1 MKLPIYLDY
10 SATTPV
16 DPRVAEKMMQFM
28 TMDGTFGNPASR
40 SHRFGW
46 QAEEAVDIARNQIA
60 DLVGADPREIVFTS
74 GATESDNLA
83 IKGAAN
89 FYQKKGKHIITSK
102 TEHKAVLDTCRQLER
117 EGFEVTYLPVDKYGI
132 IDMDYFKK
140 SLRDD
145 TTLVSV
151 MLANNEIGTIEPIKE
166 IASIASK
173 KGIIV
178 HTDAVQAVG
187 KMNIDVNDLGVHML
201 TFSGHKIYAPK
212 GIGVL
217 YIDIELRE
225 KIHPIIHGGQQEGGL
240 RAGTE
245 NIPYIVG
252 LGKACD
258 ILLEKQDTEIL
269 HIKKL
274 RDTFE
279 KKVLENIPDTYVNG
293 HIELRVPS
301 ISDIVFR
308 YIEGEALM
316 VYAREVCCSAGSAC
330 TSASTNPSHVLSAI
344 KVDDVDIHGALR
356 FSFGRFNTME
366 EVDKAVEILK
376 ESVEKLRKMTP
387 LYNK

>member
-1 MKLPIYLDY
+1 MAIYFDN
-10 SATTPV
+10 SATTKV
-16 DPRVAEKMMQFM
+16 DPRVVEAMVPFFSELY
-28 TMDGTFGNPASR
+28 GNVSSIHSIGRQVRPYEE
-40 SHRFGW
+40 
-46 QAEEAVDIARNQIA
+46 QARKSVAKLIN
-60 DLVGADPREIVFTS
+60 ADPEEIVFTAS
-74 GATESDNLA
+74 GSESDNLA
-83 IKGAAN
+83 IIATARAYKH
-89 FYQKKGKHIITSK
+89 KGKHIITSAI
-102 TEHKAVLDTCRQLER
+102 EHKAVLETFKFLEHE
-117 EGFEVTYLPVDKYGI
+117 EGFEVTYLPVDKYGV

-145 TTLVSV
+145 TTFISV

-258 ILLEKQDTEIL
+258 ILLEQQDTEIL

-279 KKVLENIPDTYVNG
+279 KKVLETIPDTYING
-293 HIELRVPS
+293 HPELRVPS

-344 KVDDVDIHGALR
+344 HVDDVDIHGALR
-356 FSFGRFNTME
+356 FSFGRFNTMD

-376 ESVEKLRKMTP
+376 ESVEKLRKMSP

>member
-1 MKLPIYLDY
+1 MAIYFDN
-10 SATTPV
+10 SATTKV
-16 DPRVAEKMMQFM
+16 DPSVVEAMVPFFSELYGNVSSIHSIGRQVRPYEEQARKSVAKLI
-28 TMDGTFGNPASR
+28 N
-40 SHRFGW
+40 
-46 QAEEAVDIARNQIA
+46 
-60 DLVGADPREIVFTS
+60 ADPEEIVFTAS
-74 GATESDNLA
+74 GSESDNLA
-83 IKGAAN
+83 IIATARAYKH
-89 FYQKKGKHIITSK
+89 KGKHIITSAI
-102 TEHKAVLDTCRQLER
+102 EHKAVLETFKFLEHE

-145 TTLVSV
+145 TTFISV

-258 ILLEKQDTEIL
+258 ILLEQQDTEIL

-279 KKVLENIPDTYVNG
+279 KKVLETIPDTYTNG
-293 HIELRVPS
+293 HPELRVPS

-344 KVDDVDIHGALR
+344 HVDDVDIHGALR

-366 EVDKAVEILK
+366 EVDKAVEVLK
-376 ESVEKLRKMTP
+376 ESVEKLRKMSP

>member
-1 MKLPIYLDY
+1 MAIYFDN
-10 SATTPV
+10 SATTRV
-16 DPRVAEKMMQFM
+16 DPKVVEAMLPFFSELYGNVSSIHSIGRQVRPYEEQARKSVAKLI
-28 TMDGTFGNPASR
+28 N
-40 SHRFGW
+40 
-46 QAEEAVDIARNQIA
+46 
-60 DLVGADPREIVFTS
+60 ADPEEIVFTAS
-74 GATESDNLA
+74 GSESDNLA
-83 IKGAAN
+83 IIATARAYKH
-89 FYQKKGKHIITSK
+89 KGKHIITSAI
-102 TEHKAVLDTCRQLER
+102 EHKAVLETFKFLEHE
-117 EGFEVTYLPVDKYGI
+117 EGFEVTYLPVDKYGV
-132 IDMDYFKK
+132 IDMEYFKK

-376 ESVEKLRKMTP
+376 ESVEKLRKMSP

>member
-1 MKLPIYLDY
+1 MAIYFDN
-10 SATTPV
+10 SATTRV
-16 DPRVAEKMMQFM
+16 DPKVVEAMVPFFSELYGNVSSIHSIGRQVRPYEEQARKSVAKLI
-28 TMDGTFGNPASR
+28 N
-40 SHRFGW
+40 
-46 QAEEAVDIARNQIA
+46 
-60 DLVGADPREIVFTS
+60 ADPEEIVFTAS
-74 GATESDNLA
+74 GSESDNLA
-83 IKGAAN
+83 IIATARAYKH
-89 FYQKKGKHIITSK
+89 KGKHIITSAI
-102 TEHKAVLDTCRQLER
+102 EHKAVLETFKFLEHE
-117 EGFEVTYLPVDKYGI
+117 EGFEVTYLPVDKYGV
-132 IDMDYFKK
+132 IDMEYFKK

-376 ESVEKLRKMTP
+376 ESVEKLRKMSP

>member
-1 MKLPIYLDY
+1 MAIYFDN
-10 SATTPV
+10 SATTRV
-16 DPRVAEKMMQFM
+16 DPKVVEAMVPFFSELYGNVSSIHSIGRQVRPYEEQARKSVAKLI
-28 TMDGTFGNPASR
+28 N
-40 SHRFGW
+40 
-46 QAEEAVDIARNQIA
+46 
-60 DLVGADPREIVFTS
+60 ADPEEIVFTAS
-74 GATESDNLA
+74 GSESDNLA
-83 IKGAAN
+83 IIATARAYKH
-89 FYQKKGKHIITSK
+89 KGKHIITSAI
-102 TEHKAVLDTCRQLER
+102 EHKAVLETFKFLEHE
-117 EGFEVTYLPVDKYGI
+117 EGFEVTYLPVDKYGV
-132 IDMDYFKK
+132 IDMEYFKK

-252 LGKACD
+252 IGKACD

-376 ESVEKLRKMTP
+376 ESVEKLRKMSP

>member
-1 MKLPIYLDY
+1 MAIYFDN
-10 SATTPV
+10 SATTKV
-16 DPRVAEKMMQFM
+16 DPKVVEAMVPFFSELYGNVSSIHSIGRQVRPYEEQARKSVAKLI
-28 TMDGTFGNPASR
+28 N
-40 SHRFGW
+40 
-46 QAEEAVDIARNQIA
+46 
-60 DLVGADPREIVFTS
+60 ADPEEIVFTAS
-74 GATESDNLA
+74 GSESDNLA
-83 IKGAAN
+83 IIATARAYKH
-89 FYQKKGKHIITSK
+89 KGKHIITSAI
-102 TEHKAVLDTCRQLER
+102 EHKAVLETFKFLEHE
-117 EGFEVTYLPVDKYGI
+117 EGFEVTYLPVDKYGV

-145 TTLVSV
+145 TTFISV

-258 ILLEKQDTEIL
+258 ILLEQQDTEIL

-279 KKVLENIPDTYVNG
+279 KKVLETIPDTYING
-293 HIELRVPS
+293 HPELRVPS

-344 KVDDVDIHGALR
+344 HVDDVDIHGALR

-366 EVDKAVEILK
+366 EVDKAVEVLK
-376 ESVEKLRKMTP
+376 ESVEKLRKMSP

>member
-1 MKLPIYLDY
+1 MAIYFDN
-10 SATTPV
+10 SATTRV
-16 DPRVAEKMMQFM
+16 DPKVVEAMVPFFSELYGNVSSIHSIGRQVRPYEEQARKSVAKLI
-28 TMDGTFGNPASR
+28 N
-40 SHRFGW
+40 
-46 QAEEAVDIARNQIA
+46 
-60 DLVGADPREIVFTS
+60 ADPEEIVFTAS
-74 GATESDNLA
+74 GSESDNLA
-83 IKGAAN
+83 IIATARAYKH
-89 FYQKKGKHIITSK
+89 KGKHIITSAI
-102 TEHKAVLDTCRQLER
+102 EHKAVLETFKFLEHE
-117 EGFEVTYLPVDKYGI
+117 EGFEVTYLPVDKYGV
-132 IDMDYFKK
+132 IDMEYFKK

-344 KVDDVDIHGALR
+344 KVDEVDIHGALR

-366 EVDKAVEILK
+366 EVDKAVEVLK
-376 ESVEKLRKMTP
+376 ESVEKLRKMSP

>member
-1 MKLPIYLDY
+1 MAIYFDN
-10 SATTPV
+10 SATTRV
-16 DPRVAEKMMQFM
+16 DPKVVEAMVPFFSELYGNVSSIHSIGRQVRPYEEQARKSVAKLI
-28 TMDGTFGNPASR
+28 N
-40 SHRFGW
+40 
-46 QAEEAVDIARNQIA
+46 
-60 DLVGADPREIVFTS
+60 ADPEEIVFTAS
-74 GATESDNLA
+74 GSESDNLA
-83 IKGAAN
+83 IIATARAYKH
-89 FYQKKGKHIITSK
+89 KGKHIITSAI
-102 TEHKAVLDTCRQLER
+102 EHKAVLETFKFLEHE
-117 EGFEVTYLPVDKYGI
+117 EGFEVTYLPVDKYGV
-132 IDMDYFKK
+132 IDMEYFKK

-344 KVDDVDIHGALR
+344 KVDDIDIHGALR

-376 ESVEKLRKMTP
+376 ESVEKLRKMSP

>member
-1 MKLPIYLDY
+1 MAIYFDN
-10 SATTPV
+10 SATTKV
-16 DPRVAEKMMQFM
+16 DPKVVEAMVPFFSELYGNVSSIHSIGRQVRPYEEQARKSVAKLI
-28 TMDGTFGNPASR
+28 N
-40 SHRFGW
+40 
-46 QAEEAVDIARNQIA
+46 
-60 DLVGADPREIVFTS
+60 ADPEEIVFTAS
-74 GATESDNLA
+74 GSESDNLA
-83 IKGAAN
+83 IIATARAYKH
-89 FYQKKGKHIITSK
+89 KGKHIITSAI
-102 TEHKAVLDTCRQLER
+102 EHKAVLETFKFLEHE
-117 EGFEVTYLPVDKYGI
+117 EGFEVTYLPVDKYGV

-145 TTLVSV
+145 TTFISV

-166 IASIASK
+166 IASIATK

-258 ILLEKQDTEIL
+258 ILLEQQDTEIL

-279 KKVLENIPDTYVNG
+279 KKVLETIPDTYING
-293 HIELRVPS
+293 HPELRVPS

-344 KVDDVDIHGALR
+344 HVDDVDIHGALR
-356 FSFGRFNTME
+356 FSFGRFNTMD

-376 ESVEKLRKMTP
+376 ESVEKLRKMSP

>member
-1 MKLPIYLDY
+1 MAIYFDN
-10 SATTPV
+10 SATTKV
-16 DPRVAEKMMQFM
+16 DPKVVEAMVPFFSELYGNVSSIHSIGRQVRPYEEQARKSVAKLI
-28 TMDGTFGNPASR
+28 N
-40 SHRFGW
+40 
-46 QAEEAVDIARNQIA
+46 
-60 DLVGADPREIVFTS
+60 ADPEEIVFTAS
-74 GATESDNLA
+74 GSESDNLA
-83 IKGAAN
+83 IIATARAYKH
-89 FYQKKGKHIITSK
+89 KGKHIITSAI
-102 TEHKAVLDTCRQLER
+102 EHKAVLETFKFLEHE
-117 EGFEVTYLPVDKYGI
+117 EGFEVTYLPVDKYGV

-145 TTLVSV
+145 TTFISV

-258 ILLEKQDTEIL
+258 ILLEQQDTEIL

-279 KKVLENIPDTYVNG
+279 KKVLETIPDTYING
-293 HIELRVPS
+293 HPELRVPS

-344 KVDDVDIHGALR
+344 HVDDVDIHGALR
-356 FSFGRFNTME
+356 FSFGRFNTMD
-366 EVDKAVEILK
+366 EVDKAVEVLK
-376 ESVEKLRKMTP
+376 ESVEKLRKMSP

>member
-1 MKLPIYLDY
+1 MAIYFDN
-10 SATTPV
+10 SATTRV
-16 DPRVAEKMMQFM
+16 DPKVVEAMVPFFSELYGNVSSIHSIGRQVRPYEEQARKSVAKLI
-28 TMDGTFGNPASR
+28 N
-40 SHRFGW
+40 
-46 QAEEAVDIARNQIA
+46 
-60 DLVGADPREIVFTS
+60 ADPEEIVFTAS
-74 GATESDNLA
+74 GSESDNLA
-83 IKGAAN
+83 IIATARAYKH
-89 FYQKKGKHIITSK
+89 KGKHIITSAI
-102 TEHKAVLDTCRQLER
+102 EHKAVLETFKFLEHE
-117 EGFEVTYLPVDKYGI
+117 EGFEVTYLPVDKYGV
-132 IDMDYFKK
+132 IDMEYFKK

-279 KKVLENIPDTYVNG
+279 KKVLEHIPDTYVNG

-356 FSFGRFNTME
+356 FSFGRFNTMD

-376 ESVEKLRKMTP
+376 ESVEKLRKMSP

>member
-1 MKLPIYLDY
+1 MAIYFDN
-10 SATTPV
+10 SATTKV
-16 DPRVAEKMMQFM
+16 DPRVVEAMVPFFSELY
-28 TMDGTFGNPASR
+28 GNVSSIHSIGRQVRPYEE
-40 SHRFGW
+40 
-46 QAEEAVDIARNQIA
+46 QARKSVAKLIN
-60 DLVGADPREIVFTS
+60 ADPEEIVFTAS
-74 GATESDNLA
+74 GSESDNLA
-83 IKGAAN
+83 IIATARAYKH
-89 FYQKKGKHIITSK
+89 KGKHIITSAI
-102 TEHKAVLDTCRQLER
+102 EHKAVLETFKFLEHE
-117 EGFEVTYLPVDKYGI
+117 EGFEVTYLPVDKYGV

-145 TTLVSV
+145 TTFISV

-166 IASIASK
+166 IAYIATK

-258 ILLEKQDTEIL
+258 ILLEQQDTEIL

-279 KKVLENIPDTYVNG
+279 KKVLETIPDTYING
-293 HIELRVPS
+293 HPELRVPS

-344 KVDDVDIHGALR
+344 HVDDVDIHGALR

-366 EVDKAVEILK
+366 EVDKAVEVLK
-376 ESVEKLRKMTP
+376 ESVEKLRKMSP

>member
-1 MKLPIYLDY
+1 MAIYFDN
-10 SATTPV
+10 SATTRV
-16 DPRVAEKMMQFM
+16 DPKVVEAMVPFFSELYGNVSSIHSIGRQVRPYEEQARKSVAKLI
-28 TMDGTFGNPASR
+28 N
-40 SHRFGW
+40 
-46 QAEEAVDIARNQIA
+46 
-60 DLVGADPREIVFTS
+60 ADPEEIVFTAS
-74 GATESDNLA
+74 GSESDNLA
-83 IKGAAN
+83 IIATARAYKH
-89 FYQKKGKHIITSK
+89 KGKHIITSAI
-102 TEHKAVLDTCRQLER
+102 EHKAVLETFKFLEHE
-117 EGFEVTYLPVDKYGI
+117 EGFEVTYLPVDKYGV
-132 IDMDYFKK
+132 IDMEYFKK

-293 HIELRVPS
+293 HPELRVPS

-356 FSFGRFNTME
+356 FSFGRFNTMD
-366 EVDKAVEILK
+366 EVDKAVEVLK
-376 ESVEKLRKMTP
+376 ESVEKLRKMSP

>member
-1 MKLPIYLDY
+1 MVIYFDN
-10 SATTPV
+10 SATTKV
-16 DPRVAEKMMQFM
+16 DPRVVEAMVPFFSELY
-28 TMDGTFGNPASR
+28 GNVSSIHSIGRQVRPYEE
-40 SHRFGW
+40 
-46 QAEEAVDIARNQIA
+46 QARKSVAKLIN
-60 DLVGADPREIVFTS
+60 ADPEEIVFTAS
-74 GATESDNLA
+74 GSESDNLA
-83 IKGAAN
+83 IIATARAYKH
-89 FYQKKGKHIITSK
+89 KGKHIITSAI
-102 TEHKAVLDTCRQLER
+102 EHKAVLETFKFLEHE
-117 EGFEVTYLPVDKYGI
+117 EGFEVTYLPVDKYGV

-145 TTLVSV
+145 TTFISV

-166 IASIASK
+166 IASIATK

-258 ILLEKQDTEIL
+258 ILLEQQDTEIL

-279 KKVLENIPDTYVNG
+279 KKVLETIPDTYING
-293 HIELRVPS
+293 HPELRVPS

-344 KVDDVDIHGALR
+344 HVDDVDIHGALR
-356 FSFGRFNTME
+356 FSFGRFNTMD
-366 EVDKAVEILK
+366 EVDKAVEVLK
-376 ESVEKLRKMTP
+376 ESVEKLRKMSP

>member
-1 MKLPIYLDY
+1 MAIYFDN
-10 SATTPV
+10 SATTKV
-16 DPRVAEKMMQFM
+16 DPKVVEAMVPFFSELYGNVSSIHSIGRQVRPYEEQARKSVAKLI
-28 TMDGTFGNPASR
+28 N
-40 SHRFGW
+40 
-46 QAEEAVDIARNQIA
+46 
-60 DLVGADPREIVFTS
+60 ADPEEIVFTAS
-74 GATESDNLA
+74 GSESDNLA
-83 IKGAAN
+83 IIATARAYKH
-89 FYQKKGKHIITSK
+89 KGKHIITSAI
-102 TEHKAVLDTCRQLER
+102 EHKAVLETFKFLEHE
-117 EGFEVTYLPVDKYGI
+117 EGFEVTYLPVDKYGV

-145 TTLVSV
+145 TTFISV
-151 MLANNEIGTIEPIKE
+151 MLANNEIGTIEPVKE

-258 ILLEKQDTEIL
+258 ILLEQQDTEIL

-279 KKVLENIPDTYVNG
+279 KKVLETIPDTYING
-293 HIELRVPS
+293 HPELRVPS

-344 KVDDVDIHGALR
+344 HVDDVDIHGALR
-356 FSFGRFNTME
+356 FSFGRFNTMD

-376 ESVEKLRKMTP
+376 ESVEKLRKMSP

>member
-1 MKLPIYLDY
+1 MAIYFDN
-10 SATTPV
+10 SATTKV
-16 DPRVAEKMMQFM
+16 DPKVVEAMVPFFSELYGNVSSIHSIGRQVRPYEEQARKSVAKLI
-28 TMDGTFGNPASR
+28 N
-40 SHRFGW
+40 
-46 QAEEAVDIARNQIA
+46 
-60 DLVGADPREIVFTS
+60 ADPEEIVFTAS
-74 GATESDNLA
+74 GSESDNLA
-83 IKGAAN
+83 IIATARAYKH
-89 FYQKKGKHIITSK
+89 KGKHIITSAI
-102 TEHKAVLDTCRQLER
+102 EHKAVLETFKFLEHE
-117 EGFEVTYLPVDKYGI
+117 EGFEVTYLPVDKYGV

-145 TTLVSV
+145 TTFISV

-166 IASIASK
+166 IASIATK

-258 ILLEKQDTEIL
+258 ILLEQQDTEIL

-279 KKVLENIPDTYVNG
+279 KKVLETIPDTYING
-293 HIELRVPS
+293 HPELRVPS

-344 KVDDVDIHGALR
+344 HVDDVDIHGALR
-356 FSFGRFNTME
+356 FSFGRFNTMD
-366 EVDKAVEILK
+366 EVDRAVEVLK
-376 ESVEKLRKMTP
+376 ESVEKLRKMSP

>member
-1 MKLPIYLDY
+1 MAIYFDN
-10 SATTPV
+10 SATTRV
-16 DPRVAEKMMQFM
+16 DPKVVEAMVPFFSELYGNVSSIHSIGRQVRPYEEQARKSVAKLI
-28 TMDGTFGNPASR
+28 N
-40 SHRFGW
+40 
-46 QAEEAVDIARNQIA
+46 
-60 DLVGADPREIVFTS
+60 ADPEEIVFTAS
-74 GATESDNLA
+74 GSESDNLA
-83 IKGAAN
+83 IIATARAYKH
-89 FYQKKGKHIITSK
+89 KGKHIITSAI
-102 TEHKAVLDTCRQLER
+102 EHKAVLETFKFLEHE
-117 EGFEVTYLPVDKYGI
+117 EGFEVTYLPVDKYGV

-376 ESVEKLRKMTP
+376 ESVEKLRKMSP

>member
-1 MKLPIYLDY
+1 MAIYFDN
-10 SATTPV
+10 SATTRV
-16 DPRVAEKMMQFM
+16 DPKVVEAMVPFFSELYGNVSSIHSIGRQVRPYEEQARKSVAKLI
-28 TMDGTFGNPASR
+28 N
-40 SHRFGW
+40 
-46 QAEEAVDIARNQIA
+46 
-60 DLVGADPREIVFTS
+60 ADPEEIVFTAS
-74 GATESDNLA
+74 GSESDNLA
-83 IKGAAN
+83 IIATARAYKH
-89 FYQKKGKHIITSK
+89 KGKHIITSAI
-102 TEHKAVLDTCRQLER
+102 EHKAVLETFKFLEHE
-117 EGFEVTYLPVDKYGI
+117 EGFEVTYLPVDKYGV
-132 IDMDYFKK
+132 IDMEYFKK

-366 EVDKAVEILK
+366 EVDKAVEVLK
-376 ESVEKLRKMTP
+376 ESVEKLRKMSP

>member
-1 MKLPIYLDY
+1 MAIYFDN
-10 SATTPV
+10 SATTKV
-16 DPRVAEKMMQFM
+16 DPSVVEAMVPFFSELYGNVSSIHSIGRQVRPYEEQARKSVAKLI
-28 TMDGTFGNPASR
+28 N
-40 SHRFGW
+40 
-46 QAEEAVDIARNQIA
+46 
-60 DLVGADPREIVFTS
+60 ADPEEIVFTAS
-74 GATESDNLA
+74 GSESDNLA
-83 IKGAAN
+83 IIATARAYKH
-89 FYQKKGKHIITSK
+89 KGKHIITSAI
-102 TEHKAVLDTCRQLER
+102 EHKAVLETFKFLEHE
-117 EGFEVTYLPVDKYGI
+117 EGFEVTYLPVDKYGV

-145 TTLVSV
+145 TTFISV

-166 IASIASK
+166 IASIATK

-258 ILLEKQDTEIL
+258 ILLEQQDTEIL

-279 KKVLENIPDTYVNG
+279 KKVLETIPDTYING
-293 HIELRVPS
+293 HPELRVPS

-344 KVDDVDIHGALR
+344 HVDDVDIHGALR
-356 FSFGRFNTME
+356 FSFGRFNTMD
-366 EVDKAVEILK
+366 EVDRAVEVLK
-376 ESVEKLRKMTP
+376 ESVEKLRKMSP

>member
-1 MKLPIYLDY
+1 MAIYFDN
-10 SATTPV
+10 SATTRV
-16 DPRVAEKMMQFM
+16 DPEVVKAMLPFFSEYYGNISSIHSIGRQVRPYEEQARKSVAKLI
-28 TMDGTFGNPASR
+28 N
-40 SHRFGW
+40 
-46 QAEEAVDIARNQIA
+46 AEPD
-60 DLVGADPREIVFTS
+60 EIVFTAS
-74 GATESDNLA
+74 GSESDNLA
-83 IKGAAN
+83 VIATARAYKH
-89 FYQKKGKHIITSK
+89 KGKHIITSSI
-102 TEHKAVLDTCRQLER
+102 EHKAVLETFKFLENY
-117 EGFEVTYLPVDKYGI
+117 EGFEVTYLPVDKYGL
-132 IDMDYFKK
+132 IDMEYYKNA
-140 SLRDD
+140 LRDD
-145 TTLVSV
+145 TILVSC
-151 MLANNEIGTIEPIKE
+151 MLANNEIGTIEPVKE
-166 IASIASK
+166 MEALAGS
-173 KGIIV
+173 KGIIF

-187 KMNIDVNDLGVHML
+187 KMHIDVNELGVDLL

-217 YIDIELRE
+217 YVDIELRE
-225 KIHPIIHGGQQEGGL
+225 KLKPIIHGGQQEGGL

-252 LGKACD
+252 IGKACD
-258 ILLEKQDTEIL
+258 IIMERQDTEIL

-274 RDTFE
+274 RDAFE
-279 KKVLENIPDTYVNG
+279 KKVLENIPDTYVNV
-293 HIELRVPS
+293 HHKFRVPS

-366 EVDKAVEILK
+366 EVDRAVEVLRD
-376 ESVEKLRKMTP
+376 SVEKLRKMSP

>member
-1 MKLPIYLDY
+1 MAIYFDN
-10 SATTPV
+10 SATTKV
-16 DPRVAEKMMQFM
+16 DPKVVEAMVPFFSELYGNVSSIHSIGRQVRPYEEQARKSVAKLI
-28 TMDGTFGNPASR
+28 N
-40 SHRFGW
+40 
-46 QAEEAVDIARNQIA
+46 
-60 DLVGADPREIVFTS
+60 ADPEEIVFTAS
-74 GATESDNLA
+74 GSESDNLA
-83 IKGAAN
+83 IIATARAYKH
-89 FYQKKGKHIITSK
+89 KGKHIITSAI
-102 TEHKAVLDTCRQLER
+102 EHKAVLETFKFLEHE
-117 EGFEVTYLPVDKYGI
+117 EGFEVTYLPVDKYGV

-145 TTLVSV
+145 TTFISV

-225 KIHPIIHGGQQEGGL
+225 KIHPIIHGGQQEDGL

-258 ILLEKQDTEIL
+258 ILLEQQDTEIL

-279 KKVLENIPDTYVNG
+279 KKVLETIPDTYING
-293 HIELRVPS
+293 HPELRVPS

-344 KVDDVDIHGALR
+344 HVDDVDIHGALR
-356 FSFGRFNTME
+356 FSFGRFNTMD
-366 EVDKAVEILK
+366 EVDKAVEVLK
-376 ESVEKLRKMTP
+376 ESVEKLRKMSP

>member
-1 MKLPIYLDY
+1 MAIYFDN
-10 SATTPV
+10 SATTRV
-16 DPRVAEKMMQFM
+16 DPKVVEAMVPFFSELYGNVSSIHSIGRQVRPYEEQARKSVAKLI
-28 TMDGTFGNPASR
+28 N
-40 SHRFGW
+40 
-46 QAEEAVDIARNQIA
+46 
-60 DLVGADPREIVFTS
+60 ADPEEIVFTAS
-74 GATESDNLA
+74 GSESDNLA
-83 IKGAAN
+83 IIATARAYKH
-89 FYQKKGKHIITSK
+89 KGKHIITSAI
-102 TEHKAVLDTCRQLER
+102 EHKAVLETFKFLEHE
-117 EGFEVTYLPVDKYGI
+117 EGFEVTYLPVDKYGV
-132 IDMDYFKK
+132 IDMEYFKK

-279 KKVLENIPDTYVNG
+279 KKVLETIPDTYVNG

-376 ESVEKLRKMTP
+376 ESVEKLRKMSP

>member
-1 MKLPIYLDY
+1 MAIYFDN
-10 SATTPV
+10 SATTKV
-16 DPRVAEKMMQFM
+16 DPRVVEAMVPFFSELY
-28 TMDGTFGNPASR
+28 GNVSSIHSIGRQVRPYEE
-40 SHRFGW
+40 
-46 QAEEAVDIARNQIA
+46 QARKSVAKLIN
-60 DLVGADPREIVFTS
+60 ADPEEIVFTAS
-74 GATESDNLA
+74 GSESDNLA
-83 IKGAAN
+83 IIATARAYKH
-89 FYQKKGKHIITSK
+89 KGKHIITSAI
-102 TEHKAVLDTCRQLER
+102 EHKAVLETFKFLEHE
-117 EGFEVTYLPVDKYGI
+117 EGFEVTYLPVDKYGV

-145 TTLVSV
+145 TTFISV

-166 IASIASK
+166 IASIATK

-258 ILLEKQDTEIL
+258 ILLEQQDTEIL

-279 KKVLENIPDTYVNG
+279 KKVLETIPDTYING
-293 HIELRVPS
+293 HPELRVPS

-344 KVDDVDIHGALR
+344 HVDDVDIHGALR
-356 FSFGRFNTME
+356 FSFGRFNTMD

-376 ESVEKLRKMTP
+376 ESVEKLRKMSP